1 MTFNEEKH
9 GITTND
15 QGCQCQYTYQKD
27 SRETAAGIRILNS
40 AFCPNL
46 ETPSMI
52 DIWPEAL
59 LTVNYVS
66 IQYNFISVN
75 KLAHVTAI
83 IKKLIRLKTNY
94 DNYCE

>member
-15 QGCQCQYTYQKD
+15 KCCQCQYTYQKD
-27 SRETAAGIRILNS
+27 SRETAAGVGILNS
-40 AFCPNL
+40 AFCPDL
-46 ETPSMI
+46 ETLCMI
-52 DIWPEAL
+52 NIWPEAL

-66 IQYNFISVN
+66 IQDNLICIN

-83 IKKLIRLKTNY
+83 IKKLIRLKSNY
-94 DNYCE
+94 DSCE